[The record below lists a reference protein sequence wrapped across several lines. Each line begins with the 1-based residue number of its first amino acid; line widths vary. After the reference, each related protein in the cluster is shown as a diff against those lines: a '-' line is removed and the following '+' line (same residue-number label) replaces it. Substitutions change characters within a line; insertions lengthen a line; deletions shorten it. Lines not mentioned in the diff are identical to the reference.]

1 VDFYASC
8 WKRSGVPHRAGSAG
22 PVAGAQPHAA
32 AHLRED
38 LKPASRHRSRGHGG
52 RCRARLPSRTVCLPS
67 PRSTGAGSEPS
78 RTSGARPADLR
89 FDRRDAGCAGRWHPR
104 RQERRLGGGIF
115 GGRLGQP
122 RLRAVRRGS
131 CRRERAAKQLMLRS
145 PPDELPTAPAPQS
158 ISQRAAAAWLGRFCA
173 EAPDNLCVGDRE
185 PDTVHSRARAFD
197 RRGLP

>member
-8 WKRSGVPHRAGSAG
+8 WKRSGVPHRTGSAG

-52 RCRARLPSRTVCLPS
+52 RCRARLPSRTVCVPS

-78 RTSGARPADLR
+78 RTSGARPADVR

-131 CRRERAAKQLMLRS
+131 CPPRARRKTAHAAQSARRTADGARS
-145 PPDELPTAPAPQS
+145 AIDQPPWS
-158 ISQRAAAAWLGRFCA
+158 RAWLGRFCT

-185 PDTVHSRARAFD
+185 PDTAHSRAREFD